1 MFLYFAF
8 SIGIELDFTAV
19 YYLLTLTL
27 IFMTTKVN
35 DMKNS
40 ISITNVLCVMGCG
53 AQLES
58 PIIPIARNEFISI
71 LNRNKRSAW
80 EGNLPLSTI

>member
-19 YYLLTLTL
+19 FYILTSTL

-35 DMKNS
+35 KMKNS
-40 ISITNVLCVMGCG
+40 INIINVLCVMGCG

-58 PIIPIARNEFISI
+58 PTIPIASNELISI
-71 LNRNKRSAW
+71 LNRSNRSA
-80 EGNLPLSTI
+80 

>member
-19 YYLLTLTL
+19 SSLLILIL
-27 IFMTTKVN
+27 IFSIMATKVN
-35 DMKNS
+35 NMKNS
-40 ISITNVLCVMGCG
+40 INMTNVLCVVGCG

-58 PIIPIARNEFISI
+58 PIYSDC
-71 LNRNKRSAW
+71 KK
-80 EGNLPLSTI
+80 